1 VRMRITD
8 DGAGFDP
15 SRVPP
20 GRFGLIGAS
29 ERARLLGGSL
39 RVESAPG
46 AGTTIEVR
54 VPIRT
59 GTAAAVDAAA
69 LA

>member
-1 VRMRITD
+1 MRVAD
-8 DGAGFDP
+8 DGIGFDP
-15 SRVPP
+15 SCVPP
-20 GRFGLIGAS
+20 GRFGLVGAT

-39 RVESAPG
+39 HVESTLG

-59 GTAAAVDAAA
+59 GTAVATDATA